1 MIRRKLCSI
10 NVMIVIEKN
19 EVAAWYLS
27 RHVHFFTIYHLH
39 IPFFTQIKI
48 LILWSYIKKKL
59 FWIKLSRSCYTKN
72 KRRSIFKSNRHE
84 EQPPQVH
91 TQITHVYVCVP
102 LQPHQCAWFGEPSV
116 RSGAAVD
123 PPRGLGPALS
133 ASRFHFWN
141 FRTLER
147 YFWIPIRDCFCFL
160 IALFICNLRNLGF
173 LFWISNRKLFWSGVW
188 WSLLFEFKGNSL
200 LL

>member
-1 MIRRKLCSI
+1 M
-10 NVMIVIEKN
+10 VF
-19 EVAAWYLS
+19 VATCAL
-27 RHVHFFTIYHLH
+27 FYHLSS
-39 IPFFTQIKI
+39 
-48 LILWSYIKKKL
+48 SYTIFYSNKNSDFVIIHKKKL

-133 ASRFHFWN
+133 ASRFHF
-141 FRTLER
+141 
-147 YFWIPIRDCFCFL
+147 
-160 IALFICNLRNLGF
+160 
-173 LFWISNRKLFWSGVW
+173 
-188 WSLLFEFKGNSL
+188 
-200 LL
+200 